1 MGISTLSRQN
11 EQAQA
16 AQAFKTGCQPWITWL
31 RVLRNG
37 SVGLPNCVER
47 CVPPAERSVQAMR
60 HWFQTC
66 QTSASGVGRM
76 EENGGDR
83 FHVENVEIQVRLAW
97 DSGFMLGL
105 RPDSFFQTGLQFVS
119 TKSFVVRLKVLAFAC
134 CLLCAQWLG
143 DSFSVAKTSRYLFD
157 HQIYAH
163 SALCQVAQ
171 EAFDVSFTLELRNVS
186 LKHLPSPV
194 PRLNNC
200 QNI

>member
-1 MGISTLSRQN
+1 MEALACQTVSSAVSRQRRGAYR
-11 EQAQA
+11 QCGIG
-16 AQAFKTGCQPWITWL
+16 FKHVKHRPVVWGEW
-31 RVLRNG
+31 R
-37 SVGLPNCVER
+37 
-47 CVPPAERSVQAMR
+47 
-60 HWFQTC
+60 
-66 QTSASGVGRM
+66 RM
-76 EENGGDR
+76 EETGSMLKMLKYR
-83 FHVENVEIQVRLAW
+83 SRWPEIL
-97 DSGFMLGL
+97 DSCLGWGL
-105 RPDSFFQTGLQFVS
+105 TVSFRRACRFVS